1 MFEAKKLRALP
12 GGAGPEGNVPVA
24 TKKNI
29 IRKIK
34 HESGNLDTEM

>member
-24 TKKNI
+24 TKK
-29 IRKIK
+29 K
-34 HESGNLDTEM
+34 HYKKN